1 MSKDPSFL
9 LYTGDF
15 IVGTMFMSNEDV
27 GIYIRLLC
35 AQHQH
40 GGMIP
45 KDTFN
50 TTVNSHDKVRAKFTE
65 TEDGFYNNRLME
77 EMIRRQKKSTNLSA
91 NAFKRWEKDKQ
102 MQCKSNANAPTD
114 VMPTEDENEDR
125 DKDKNLKEIFDKFRK
140 VYPGRKR
147 GLDVEFDNL
156 KKCCKKYKLKISD
169 IIPLL
174 EPAIE
179 TTKKNNNIKLKR
191 NLFVAE
197 WKHLE
202 TWINKQCW
210 TEEEIIEDEENLY

>member
-1 MSKDPSFL
+1 MGKDPSFL

-102 MQCKSNANAPTD
+102 MQCKSNANVDAGQ
-114 VMPTEDENEDR
+114 MPTEDEDEDVNESGI
-125 DKDKNLKEIFDKFRK
+125 KDKKDNEKSLEYLDNNLNNFRIDEFNGINIDREYKKFRD
-140 VYPGRKR
+140 Y
-147 GLDVEFDNL
+147 L
-156 KKCCKKYKLKISD
+156 KSKGKAYKNYSAGFRNWLRSDFVSKNKSIGTKY
-169 IIPLL
+169 
-174 EPAIE
+174 A
-179 TTKKNNNIKLKR
+179 
-191 NLFVAE
+191 
-197 WKHLE
+197 HL
-202 TWINKQCW
+202 T
-210 TEEEIIEDEENLY
+210 EEII